1 MLKTALD
8 DKLYLA
14 PIDNFQRV
22 LDIGTGTGIWA
33 IEMGDLFPQAEF
45 LGNDL
50 SPVQP
55 SWVPPNVKFEVDDV
69 EDRWAYG
76 APHDFIFCRSLSFA
90 VGDFPK
96 LMKQAFRN
104 VRKGGWVEFQDFNV
118 ALYAEDGSYKADS
131 DTAKYMHLL
140 MDSARKAGKEPCA
153 GPKLEGWIKEAG
165 FVNVNHRKIKLP
177 VGPWPK
183 DRRQVC
189 KFWGIV
195 AYVQALR
202 YRLAWQRHYVLM
214 LPLLSTER
222 RRTLQPDAS
231 HRRPR
236 SIRHAAFH
244 HHVGLGP

>member
-1 MLKTALD
+1 VTTYPIENGRRYHAFKPGAYPLPNDEAELDRLNIVHHMLKKALD
-8 DKLYLA
+8 DKLFLA
-14 PIDNFQRV
+14 PISDFHRV

-55 SWVPPNVKFEVDDV
+55 SWVPPNVKFEVDDI
-69 EDRWAYG
+69 EDKWAYG
-76 APHDFIFCRSLSFA
+76 APHDFIFCRGLSFA

-118 ALYAEDGSYKADS
+118 ALYAEDGSYKATS

-140 MDSARKAGKEPCA
+140 MDSARKAGKDPCP
-153 GPKLEGWIKEAG
+153 GPKLEGWIKDAG
-165 FVNVNHRKIKLP
+165 FVNVVHRKFKLP

-183 DRRQVC
+183 DKRQVC
-189 KFWGIV
+189 VF
-195 AYVQALR
+195 Y
-202 YRLAWQRHYVLM
+202 
-214 LPLLSTER
+214 
-222 RRTLQPDAS
+222 
-231 HRRPR
+231 
-236 SIRHAAFH
+236 
-244 HHVGLGP
+244 